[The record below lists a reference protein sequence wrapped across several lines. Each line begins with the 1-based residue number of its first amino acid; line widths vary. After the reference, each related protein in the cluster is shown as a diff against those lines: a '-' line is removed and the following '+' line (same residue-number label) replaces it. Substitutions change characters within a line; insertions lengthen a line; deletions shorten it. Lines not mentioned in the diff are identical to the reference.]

1 MVRSKPGQ
9 MKNRIAQKL
18 SSAHLRRRDFLG
30 GLAAAPFAL
39 AFPANHSPYA
49 SGSRLSL
56 ALRQQPPVT
65 LANAP
70 HSRAF
75 PFASLNSWL
84 TPTQDF
90 FVRSHFGIPKI
101 EASRWT
107 LQVKGAVERSRA
119 FSLEEIVKLP
129 AQQEVVTLECSG
141 NPVGWGGVSNARW
154 TGVRLGTLLE
164 ACGLRADAVEA
175 VLVGADGGAEREA
188 NGIQVPAYA
197 RSIAIKK
204 ALDKNTLLAFRI
216 NGEPL
221 PAIHGGPLRALIPG
235 FYAMDSVK
243 WIQQIVVNR
252 EPFKGFYHTER
263 YYEARRINGQIYRNE
278 LHDLRIKSQ
287 IARPIHKQ
295 TLGLAPTEIV
305 GAAWTTGDAEIT
317 KVELSFNRGR
327 SWVDTRLGDEHA
339 PFAWRLWS
347 LDWRPVVAGVYE
359 IIARAHDSK
368 GREQPMERD
377 STLITP
383 YANNHAD
390 RRLIEV
396 K

>member
-1 MVRSKPGQ
+1 
-9 MKNRIAQKL
+9 MKNRVESKL
-18 SSAHLRRRDFLG
+18 SSLHLRRRDFLKR
-30 GLAAAPFAL
+30 LAAAPFAF
-39 AFPANHSPYA
+39 AFTVNDSQPAIGN
-49 SGSRLSL
+49 LQSL
-56 ALRQQPPVT
+56 VLLQQPPVT
-65 LANAP
+65 MENAP

-75 PFASLNSWL
+75 PFASLNSWI
-84 TPTQDF
+84 TPTADF

-101 EASRWT
+101 ASSRWT
-107 LQVKGAVERSRA
+107 VEVKGAVERSRA
-119 FSLEEIVKLP
+119 FSLEEILKLP
-129 AQQEVVTLECSG
+129 AQEEVVTLECSG

-154 TGVRLGTLLE
+154 TGVRLGVLLD
-164 ACGLRADAVEA
+164 ACGVRSDAVEA

-188 NGIQVPAYA
+188 NGINVPAYA
-197 RSIAIKK
+197 RSITIKK
-204 ALDKNTLLAFRI
+204 ALDKNTLLAYKI
-216 NGEPL
+216 NGESL

-243 WIQQIVVNR
+243 WLKQIVVSR
-252 EPFKGFYHTER
+252 ESFKGFYHTQR
-263 YYEARRINGQIYRNE
+263 YYEARRINGQTYRNE

-287 IARPIHKQ
+287 IARPINKQ
-295 TLGLAPTEIV
+295 ALALAPTEII
-305 GAAWTTGDAEIT
+305 GAAWTSGDAEIT
-317 KVELSFNRGR
+317 KVEVSFNRGK
-327 SWVDTRLGDEHA
+327 SWMETKLGEEHA

-347 LDWRPVVAGVYE
+347 LDWTPTIAGVYE

-390 RRLIEV
+390 RRLLEV

>member
-1 MVRSKPGQ
+1 M
-9 MKNRIAQKL
+9 
-18 SSAHLRRRDFLG
+18 RRRDFLG
-30 GLAAAPFAL
+30 QFAAAPFAL
-39 AFPANHSPYA
+39 LFAANHQQAA
-49 SGSRLSL
+49 SSKQQAF
-56 ALRQQPPVT
+56 ALLQQPPVT
-65 LANAP
+65 MANAP
-70 HSRAF
+70 HSRAYSF
-75 PFASLNSWL
+75 PSLNSWV
-84 TPTQDF
+84 TPTSDF

-101 EASRWT
+101 EASRWA
-107 LQVKGAVERSRA
+107 LEVKGAVERART
-119 FSLEEIVKLP
+119 FTLEEILKLP
-129 AQQEVVTLECSG
+129 AQEEVATLECSG

-154 TGVRLGTLLE
+154 TGIRLGRLLE
-164 ACGLRADAVEA
+164 ACGMRSDAVEV
-175 VLVGADGGAEREA
+175 VLAGADGGAEREA
-188 NGIQVPAYA
+188 KGIHVPAYA
-197 RSIAIKK
+197 RSIGIKK
-204 ALDKNTLLAFRI
+204 ALDKNTLLAFRM

-243 WIQQIVVNR
+243 WIQQIVVSR

-263 YYEARRINGQIYRNE
+263 YYEARRINGQIYRSE

-287 IARPIHKQ
+287 IARPINKQ
-295 TLGLAPTEIV
+295 TLGLAPAEIV

-317 KVELSFNRGR
+317 KVEVSFNRGK
-327 SWVDTRLGDEHA
+327 SWIETRLGDERA

-347 LDWRPVVAGVYE
+347 LGWTPAIAGVYE
-359 IIARAHDSK
+359 IIARAHDTK

-390 RRLIEV
+390 RHLIEV

>member
-1 MVRSKPGQ
+1 M
-9 MKNRIAQKL
+9 
-18 SSAHLRRRDFLG
+18 
-30 GLAAAPFAL
+30 
-39 AFPANHSPYA
+39 
-49 SGSRLSL
+49 
-56 ALRQQPPVT
+56 QQPPVT
-65 LANAP
+65 MENAP

-75 PFASLNSWL
+75 PFASLNSWI
-84 TPTQDF
+84 TPTADF

-101 EASRWT
+101 ASARWT
-107 LQVKGAVERSRA
+107 IEVKGAVERSRA
-119 FSLEEIVKLP
+119 FPLEEILKLP
-129 AQQEVVTLECSG
+129 AQEEVVTLECSG

-154 TGVRLGTLLE
+154 TGVRLGALLE
-164 ACGLRADAVEA
+164 ACGVRSDAIEA

-188 NGIQVPAYA
+188 NGINVPAYA
-197 RSIAIKK
+197 RSITITK
-204 ALDKNTLLAFRI
+204 ALDKNTLLAYKM

-221 PAIHGGPLRALIPG
+221 PAVHGGPLRALIPG

-243 WIQQIVVNR
+243 WLKQIVVSR
-252 EPFKGFYHTER
+252 ESFKGFYHTQR
-263 YYEARRINGQIYRNE
+263 YYEARRISGQTYRSE

-287 IARPIHKQ
+287 IARPINKQ
-295 TLGLAPTEIV
+295 ALALAPMEII
-305 GAAWTTGDAEIT
+305 GAAWTNGDAEIT
-317 KVELSFNRGR
+317 KVELSFNRGK
-327 SWVDTRLGDEHA
+327 SWMETQLGEEHA

-347 LDWRPVVAGVYE
+347 LDWTPTIAGVYE

-390 RRLIEV
+390 RRLLEV